1 METEPSIPPD
11 VTPSMEARLRE
22 LQEERKCKICL
33 DRVSNIVFVPCGH
46 LCCCSECADGM

>member
-1 METEPSIPPD
+1 
-11 VTPSMEARLRE
+11 E

-46 LCCCSECADGM
+46 LCCCSECADGMKKCPICRDKIREMYKTFMS